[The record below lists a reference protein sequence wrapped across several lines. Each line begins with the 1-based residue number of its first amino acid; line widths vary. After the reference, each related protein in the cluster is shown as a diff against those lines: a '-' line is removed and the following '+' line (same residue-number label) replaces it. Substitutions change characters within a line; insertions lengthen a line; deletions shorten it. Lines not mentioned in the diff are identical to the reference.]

1 MSAGFICLAWAF
13 WKRFS
18 YKTSFAKILLIPTI
32 FISLVWGKAAY
43 FAFFAESRAWFFI
56 LLGATT
62 LGNLALL
69 FQLIFSSIKNRLWLG
84 AGLFLINFA
93 VIFILTGTSDQ
104 TVTLQWFKQILNT
117 FSQIAFAVAS
127 YFLLQKVNNQEKGKF
142 V

>member
-1 MSAGFICLAWAF
+1 
-13 WKRFS
+13 
-18 YKTSFAKILLIPTI
+18 
-32 FISLVWGKAAY
+32 VWGKAAY